1 MHKRF
6 AAILLCAACS
16 FTTLS
21 AYADGW
27 NLGFKLT
34 YFEVD
39 MPNTDDPDNAGLLVG
54 YDWVKDYGLVGIEG
68 DFTTTF
74 EDGSLAG
81 QPVSVDTAGIFATY
95 RTKAASA
102 DALGFYL
109 KLKGGVTY
117 YDLSIGSTNTDETE
131 ASFGVGAGVNMGFV
145 SFELDLTT
153 VGDSEMVN
161 FMILF

>member
-1 MHKRF
+1 MHKSLATVIIF
-6 AAILLCAACS
+6 MGCYLTAFPACS
-16 FTTLS
+16 
-21 AYADGW
+21 DQW
-27 NLGFKLT
+27 NYGFKLA

-39 MPNTDDPDNAGLLVG
+39 IPNTDDPDNAGLLVG

-95 RTKAASA
+95 RTRGFAV

-109 KLKGGVTY
+109 KLKGGVIY
-117 YDLSIGSTNTDETE
+117 YDLSIGSTSTDETE

-145 SFELDLTT
+145 SFEIDLTT
-153 VGDSEMVN
+153 VEDAEMVN
-161 FMILF
+161 FMIIF